1 MKKICLLFLFICCFL
16 ATPMKADDVFLTGES
31 PANVT
36 RSLIE
41 PIQASINDQTLEVDF
56 NSTVGTVV
64 ISIYDEMGNV
74 VYQQSVNGTA
84 GEQLL
89 IDVSSFDAGN
99 YTIEIQNSQ
108 TDLSGSFEI

>member
-1 MKKICLLFLFICCFL
+1 MKKIFGLLFFCCL
-16 ATPMKADDVFLTGES
+16 VATSMKADEVDLAGNYQTGIE
-31 PANVT
+31 
-36 RSLIE
+36 RSLMV
-41 PIQASINDQTLEVDF
+41 PIQVFINEQTLEVDF

-64 ISIYDEMGNV
+64 VSIYDEMGNV

-99 YTIEIQNSQ
+99 YTIEIQNSK